1 MAPVRRGGRAT
12 TLGGDQLLWSEAE
25 GARGTRWRESLVR
38 DGALVRSLLVE
49 VSTAG
54 RPTRLEITTPAGLLT
69 LHPAPD
75 EAALHGN
82 IVGADGIQHLA
93 FEWST
98 EHELLIFGSPASA
111 TITLRRL
118 GRALVVGA
126 SRELDVLRIEDDLD
140 PRPARWHVE
149 RIARHA
155 WHLRDPD
162 GTDERR
168 LTVDDDGRPL
178 SSDAVTWP
186 LET

>member
-1 MAPVRRGGRAT
+1 MAPIRRGGRAA

-25 GARGTRWRESLVR
+25 GARGTRWREALVR
-38 DGALVRSLLVE
+38 EGALVRSLMLE

-54 RPTRLEITTPAGLLT
+54 RPTRLEITAPTGLLT
-69 LHPAPD
+69 LHPEPD
-75 EAALHGN
+75 ESALQGN
-82 IVGADGIQHLA
+82 VVGADGIQHLV

-118 GRALVVGA
+118 AGTLVAGA
-126 SRELDVLRIEDDLD
+126 ARDLDVLRIDDDLD
-140 PRPARWHVE
+140 PQPARWHVE
-149 RIARHA
+149 RIAGHA
-155 WHLRDPD
+155 WHLRDRD

-178 SSDAVTWP
+178 LTDSVTWP
-186 LET
+186 LEA

>member
-1 MAPVRRGGRAT
+1 VAPVRRGGRAT
-12 TLGGDQLLWSEAE
+12 TLGGDQLLWSEAG

-54 RPTRLEITTPAGLLT
+54 RPTRLEIATPAGLLT
-69 LHPAPD
+69 LHPERD
-75 EAALHGN
+75 ESALHGN
-82 IVGADGIQHLA
+82 VVGADGIQHLA
-93 FEWST
+93 FVWSS

-111 TITLRRL
+111 TISLRRL
-118 GRALVVGA
+118 AGTLVVGS
-126 SRELDVLRIEDDLD
+126 SRELDVLRIEDDLV

-155 WHLRDPD
+155 WHLRDRD

-178 SSDAVTWP
+178 LADAVTWP
-186 LET
+186 LEA